1 MNKIVSIK
9 EVINYEFKKGYGFDG
24 YEVITEQERY
34 LILISNMQNCCEDWG
49 YTTTND
55 DVNDFIGSELID
67 VTFTDTS
74 LNTLNIKKVSVYNY
88 VHDVV
93 GVQFVNF
100 VTSYGVL
107 QLAVYNAHN
116 GYYGHDIKVI
126 KNDVELLDSEL

>member
-1 MNKIVSIK
+1 MNKILSIK
-9 EVINYEFKKGYGFDG
+9 EVTNYELKKGRTYDG
-24 YEVITEQERY
+24 YEVITEQEKY

-49 YTTTND
+49 YTITND
-55 DVNDFIGSELID
+55 NINDFIGSELID

-74 LNTLNIKKVSVYNY
+74 SNTLNIKKVSDYGY

-100 VTSYGVL
+100 TTSNGML
-107 QLAVYNAHN
+107 QFAVYNAHN

-126 KNDVELLDSEL
+126 KNDIKLLDDYL